1 MPSLAELL
9 ERNCVVRME
18 STIPA
23 ELTIAQWR
31 RAQATQRI
39 EIRRGLRRRR
49 VRGWGR

>member
-1 MPSLAELL
+1 MQSLAELL
-9 ERNCVVRME
+9 ERDCVVRME

-31 RAQATQRI
+31 RAQATQRA
-39 EIRRGLRRRR
+39 ETRRGPRRRL

>member
-9 ERNCVVRME
+9 ERDCVVQME

-31 RAQATQRI
+31 RTQASQRV
-39 EIRRGLRRRR
+39 ETRRGPRRRR